1 MKQTIALTFAASTL
15 FLTGCCTERSA
26 NWQYEMIKTSSVE
39 TLNTPSARKLS
50 YTAVGFTVL
59 PDGNYLILVKHKP
72 AE

>member
-1 MKQTIALTFAASTL
+1 MKQTIALTFVASTL
-15 FLTGCCTERSA
+15 FLAGCCTQK
-26 NWQYEMIKTSSVE
+26 WQYEMIKTSSVE
-39 TLNTPSARKLS
+39 TLNTPSAQKLR